1 MRSTTCRLVLSLDL
15 ATVITFDFQAQKG
28 FLHAQLE
35 NSLTVNNKLDSEVTG
50 LKYELRNKE
59 TENQD
64 LRNRVLRLEV

>member
-1 MRSTTCRLVLSLDL
+1 METLPVLLL
-15 ATVITFDFQAQKG
+15 DFQAQKG

-64 LRNRVLRLEV
+64 LRNRVTRLEV